1 MEPRGLQ
8 KYLRYLQRLA
18 AAPFRAIAELLGL
31 FSRGNPSSHRPE
43 SIEKQRE
50 RRGMLLSGLPALC
63 CALAAIF
70 LVGWGATNQRKLATK
85 YSEKLTEAIAQPDAK
100 RAERLSQRV
109 FHEGLRDAPSSAMDY
124 CNFLAAQKD
133 LLQANSILET
143 LAPDDAPGYPA
154 AHLQRAIGY
163 SNLLSQ
169 GASDRYLPILS
180 WHLKQ
185 AGDPSTEA
193 HWLAWA
199 NYFRLTG
206 QIDRSVQSLES
217 VANINPAHWFSVA
230 DLYVLDGKPDLAKR
244 SLLMASN
251 AYRLRLGNNPLSIP
265 DRMQLVMAQARSGD
279 YQQASVTLQAGLD
292 LDPKS
297 VELLGA
303 QSQLESIALEQSFQK
318 APGFPEK
325 LAFLKEIIAKS
336 QDRSMVY
343 QGAIDL
349 YRIASNEQ
357 QKGSILEMLEGSLK
371 RYGPSPSLLFAQSMI
386 FIDQGKSSEARE
398 KLQQAVDAFPDH
410 GLSLNNL
417 AWLLGNHEPRDLE
430 KAKELAMRAVA
441 SDPRMGTFHDTL
453 GTIYLELKDWRSA
466 IQELELALAQTPIE
480 ARPKIHAKLAIG
492 YEAVGEASLAAMHK
506 DRTGSK

>member
-1 MEPRGLQ
+1 MGHATAQDLSAGGGVPPPATTARGSTQ
-8 KYLRYLQRLA
+8 ACA
-18 AAPFRAIAELLGL
+18 AFHRAESMPPNTAH
-31 FSRGNPSSHRPE
+31 SYWHRG
-43 SIEKQRE
+43 
-50 RRGMLLSGLPALC
+50 A
-63 CALAAIF
+63 
-70 LVGWGATNQRKLATK
+70 
-85 YSEKLTEAIAQPDAK
+85 AIAQPDAK

-217 VANINPAHWFSVA
+217 VANINPSHWFSVA

-265 DRMQLVMAQARSGD
+265 DRLQLVMAQARSGD
-279 YQQASVTLQAGLD
+279 YQQASVTLQAGLE

-297 VELLGA
+297 DELLA
-303 QSQLESIALEQSFQK
+303 AKLQLENIALEQSLQK
-318 APGFPEK
+318 APGVPILFRRGCR
-325 LAFLKEIIAKS
+325 F
-336 QDRSMVY
+336 
-343 QGAIDL
+343 GAL
-349 YRIASNEQ
+349 TAT
-357 QKGSILEMLEGSLK
+357 G
-371 RYGPSPSLLFAQSMI
+371 
-386 FIDQGKSSEARE
+386 
-398 KLQQAVDAFPDH
+398 
-410 GLSLNNL
+410 
-417 AWLLGNHEPRDLE
+417 
-430 KAKELAMRAVA
+430 
-441 SDPRMGTFHDTL
+441 
-453 GTIYLELKDWRSA
+453 
-466 IQELELALAQTPIE
+466 
-480 ARPKIHAKLAIG
+480 
-492 YEAVGEASLAAMHK
+492 ASLCW
-506 DRTGSK
+506 

>member
-1 MEPRGLQ
+1 
-8 KYLRYLQRLA
+8 
-18 AAPFRAIAELLGL
+18 
-31 FSRGNPSSHRPE
+31 
-43 SIEKQRE
+43 
-50 RRGMLLSGLPALC
+50 
-63 CALAAIF
+63 
-70 LVGWGATNQRKLATK
+70 
-85 YSEKLTEAIAQPDAK
+85 
-100 RAERLSQRV
+100 
-109 FHEGLRDAPSSAMDY
+109 
-124 CNFLAAQKD
+124 
-133 LLQANSILET
+133 
-143 LAPDDAPGYPA
+143 
-154 AHLQRAIGY
+154 
-163 SNLLSQ
+163 
-169 GASDRYLPILS
+169 
-180 WHLKQ
+180 LKQ

-279 YQQASVTLQAGLD
+279 YQQASATLQAGLD

-318 APGFPEK
+318 APGFPGK
-325 LAFLKEIIAKS
+325 LAFFQEIIAKS

-357 QKGSILEMLEGSLK
+357 QKGSILELLDESLR

-430 KAKELAMRAVA
+430 QAKELALRAVA

-480 ARPKIHAKLAIG
+480 ARSKIHAKLAIG